1 MDTDSSARLLAFAF
15 FLLFPDSEGGPH
27 QRQLLKDLMEDYI
40 PLERPVGDD
49 TQAITVHFTLS
60 LMQIM
65 DLDEKNQVLITNV
78 WLQMYWYDHYL
89 RWNETEYPGV
99 KSLRFLAD
107 QVWKPDILLYNSANK
122 QFDSTLHTHVLVNSS
137 GYCQWLPPGLLKS
150 TCRIDIRWF
159 PFDTQKCDL
168 KFGSWTHNGWLLDL
182 RMLESDTS
190 GYVSNGEWDLVGV
203 PGSENR
209 VFYECCREPY
219 LDITFVII
227 MRRRTLYYALNM
239 LVPCLLLS
247 AVTFLVFLLPADS
260 GEKISLG
267 ITVLLSLTVFMLLV
281 AEVMPATSDSVPLI
295 GQYFASTMGMV
306 GLSVMTTVFVL
317 QYHHH
322 DPEGGSMP
330 RWVQVLV
337 LNWGAWLLRMRHPR
351 EEPLE
356 RPPCA
361 PSLLSCSSD
370 NSDRGSPPT
379 RPAGPMANGHL
390 VYAGIPTAAVA
401 PAPFPTKPPDVPRPF
416 LFSPEPP
423 SSFPEDPLS
432 APRLSSILKELRY
445 VAQRFRSQDVSRATC
460 SQWKFAAA
468 VIDRLCLV
476 LFALFHIVCSIA
488 ILMAAPNFAEAITKD
503 FL

>member
-1 MDTDSSARLLAFAF
+1 
-15 FLLFPDSEGGPH
+15 
-27 QRQLLKDLMEDYI
+27 
-40 PLERPVGDD
+40 
-49 TQAITVHFTLS
+49 
-60 LMQIM
+60 
-65 DLDEKNQVLITNV
+65 
-78 WLQMYWYDHYL
+78 
-89 RWNETEYPGV
+89 
-99 KSLRFLAD
+99 
-107 QVWKPDILLYNSANK
+107 
-122 QFDSTLHTHVLVNSS
+122 
-137 GYCQWLPPGLLKS
+137 
-150 TCRIDIRWF
+150 
-159 PFDTQKCDL
+159 
-168 KFGSWTHNGWLLDL
+168 
-182 RMLESDTS
+182 MLEIDTS

-203 PGSENR
+203 PGSENK

-219 LDITFVII
+219 LDVTFVVV

-337 LNWGAWLLRMRHPR
+337 LNWGAWLLRMRQPG
-351 EEPLE
+351 EEPVG

-370 NSDRGSPPT
+370 NSDGGSPPT
-379 RPAGPMANGHL
+379 RPAGPIANGNL
-390 VYAGIPTAAVA
+390 AYTGVPVA
-401 PAPFPTKPPDVPRPF
+401 APFSTKPPVVPRPF

-423 SSFPEDPLS
+423 SPIPEDLLS
-432 APRLSSILKELRY
+432 APQLSSILRELRY

>member
-1 MDTDSSARLLAFAF
+1 MDTDSSARLLAFTF

-49 TQAITVHFTLS
+49 TQAITIHFTLS

-65 DLDEKNQVLITNV
+65 DLDEKNQVLTTNV

-89 RWNETEYPGV
+89 RWNESEYPGV
-99 KSLRFLAD
+99 KSLRFSAD
-107 QVWKPDILLYNSANK
+107 QVWKPDILLYNSANE

-137 GYCQWLPPGLLKS
+137 GYCQWLPPGVLKS
-150 TCRIDIRWF
+150 TCRIDVRWF
-159 PFDTQKCDL
+159 PFDTQKCIL
-168 KFGSWTHNGWLLDL
+168 KFGSWTHDGWLLDL

-219 LDITFVII
+219 LDITFVVI

-337 LNWGAWLLRMRHPR
+337 LNWGAWLLRMRHPG

-356 RPPCA
+356 RPPCT

-370 NSDRGSPPT
+370 NSDGGSP
-379 RPAGPMANGHL
+379 RPAGPVANGHL
-390 VYAGIPTAAVA
+390 VYAGIPTAAIA
-401 PAPFPTKPPDVPRPF
+401 PTPFPTKPPNVPRPF

-445 VAQRFRSQDVSRATC
+445 IAQRFRSQDVSRATC